1 MNKPKNLKLRLT
13 ILSVWRGFE
22 PLLCRFPSV
31 EDQAA
36 ERRKI
41 FLVFLPKYAITAFDR
56 NQKRR
61 LCAREGGAAIS
72 DLLFQLQIGGA
83 THVKRTNISHAEQ
96 TSIFFYRGAFRIPFP
111 AVRGFFRRVGEQGR
125 RRRAS

>member
-1 MNKPKNLKLRLT
+1 M
-13 ILSVWRGFE
+13 
-22 PLLCRFPSV
+22 

-83 THVKRTNISHAEQ
+83 THAEQ